1 VATHASAEKRNRQNI
16 KRRER
21 NRAIRAT
28 IRTSVK
34 KVISLNSAGEKD
46 AADAEFKKATT
57 LLDRAVTN
65 GVLHKNNAA
74 RRISRLQKQV
84 SSAQ

>member
-1 VATHASAEKRNRQNI
+1 MATHASAEKRNRQNI
-16 KRRER
+16 KRRDR

-34 KVISLNSAGEKD
+34 KVLSLRSSGENE
-46 AADAEFKKATT
+46 AAEAEFKKATT
-57 LLDRAVTN
+57 LLDRAVTS

-84 SSAQ
+84 SATQ